1 MEENTNYENLND
13 NSPMTTKEWLKII
26 LLMFIPIVDI
36 ILLFVWSFGS
46 KKNENIRSFSRATL
60 ILLLI
65 GILLALFIGNLMWF

>member
-1 MEENTNYENLND
+1 MEENTNYENN

-46 KKNENIRSFSRATL
+46 KKNENIRTFSKATL
-60 ILLLI
+60 IMLAIIIIIRILI
-65 GILLALFIGNLMWF
+65 SLITI